1 MRRGVLFSLYIVNWV
16 GVEEFRKAFG
26 ETVAIM
32 YTNFGSANGLV
43 FFGEENSDLD
53 RNRRSYE

>member
-1 MRRGVLFSLYIVNWV
+1 MNWV